1 MRILH
6 YIPERMFVS
15 ADTETPLRSTDISPA
30 YLSAIT
36 SGMSDKADVQVA
48 QSFAQLRQQVKEN
61 NPDIIHIHG
70 CWNLS
75 AYRVQHWATLRRHA
89 VVLSLHNDMQPWRV
103 RRHFWLHKLP
113 LLILYQ
119 RQAIKSAD
127 AIHVFSHSEYQ
138 RMERMKWNTRL
149 ALVRNSTLS
158 EQYSTEQMTDEW
170 MAFYQK
176 VIDSN
181 SFRLMTDK
189 DRALESEM
197 LHYAITNNTVTTAP
211 VIPADSMRKILIH
224 ASDEGILDIVRK
236 GAALMQQNTD
246 ALVIDHIERFPQQL
260 KKETGTLENEKI
272 MPKRRLM
279 KTKFHNLQQDEKPSD
294 TEQQL
299 IVMLINIQHE
309 LKHRRLPRRHLME
322 FYQMLRFTEYDEDKL
337 QRMAKQLN
345 IQKFAARLMQIL
357 HETFYLEEGFMPIP
371 PVDDKR
377 TNKLR
382 KSLLQS
388 NTQ

>member
-6 YIPERMFVS
+6 FIPERMLVA
-15 ADTETPLRSTDISPA
+15 ADTETPQRSTDISPA
-30 YLSAIT
+30 YLSVIT
-36 SGMSDKADVQVA
+36 TGMAEKANVQVA
-48 QSFAQLRQQVKEN
+48 KTFAQLKQLAKEKK
-61 NPDIIHIHG
+61 PDIIHIHG

-75 AYRVQHWATLRRHA
+75 AYQVQHWATHRRYA
-89 VVLSLHNDMQPWRV
+89 VVLSLHNDMQPWRI

-127 AIHVFSHSEYQ
+127 AIHVFSHSECQ
-138 RMERMKWNTRL
+138 RMERMKWNSRM
-149 ALVRNSTLS
+149 ALIKNSTIS
-158 EQYSTEQMTDEW
+158 DIVSDEQMTDEW

-181 SFRLMTDK
+181 SFRLMTDEDK
-189 DRALESEM
+189 VLENEM
-197 LHYAITNNTVTTAP
+197 LHCAITNNTVTTP
-211 VIPADSMRKILIH
+211 SDIPADSLRKILIH
-224 ASDEGILDIVRK
+224 ASDEGILDAVKK
-236 GAALMQQNTD
+236 GAVLMQQKSD
-246 ALVIDHIERFPQQL
+246 ELVIDTIERFPQRL
-260 KKETGTLENEKI
+260 KKETGPLENEKI
-272 MPKRRLM
+272 LPKRRLT
-279 KTKFHNLQQDEKPSD
+279 KTKFHNLQQDEKPSE

-309 LKHRRLPRRHLME
+309 LKHRRLSRRHLME
-322 FYQMLRFTEYDEDKL
+322 FYQTLRFTEYDEDKF
-337 QRMAKQLN
+337 QRMTKQLK

>member
-6 YIPERMFVS
+6 FIPERMLVA
-15 ADTETPLRSTDISPA
+15 ADTETPQRSTDISPA
-30 YLSAIT
+30 YLSVIT
-36 SGMSDKADVQVA
+36 TGMAEKANVQVA
-48 QSFAQLRQQVKEN
+48 KTFAQLKQLAKEKK
-61 NPDIIHIHG
+61 PDIIHIHG

-75 AYRVQHWATLRRHA
+75 AYQVQHWATHRRYA
-89 VVLSLHNDMQPWRV
+89 VVLSLHNDMQPWRI

-138 RMERMKWNTRL
+138 RMERMKWNSRM
-149 ALVRNSTLS
+149 ALIKNSTIS
-158 EQYSTEQMTDEW
+158 DIVSDEQMTDEW

-181 SFRLMTDK
+181 SFRLMTDEDK
-189 DRALESEM
+189 VLENEM
-197 LHYAITNNTVTTAP
+197 LHCAITNNTVTTP
-211 VIPADSMRKILIH
+211 SDIPADSLRKILIH
-224 ASDEGILDIVRK
+224 ASDEGILDAVKK
-236 GAALMQQNTD
+236 GAVLMQQKSD
-246 ALVIDHIERFPQQL
+246 GLVIDTIERFPQRL
-260 KKETGTLENEKI
+260 KKETGPLENEKI
-272 MPKRRLM
+272 LPKSRLT
-279 KTKFHNLQQDEKPSD
+279 KTKFHNLLQDEKPSE

-309 LKHRRLPRRHLME
+309 LKHRRLSRRHLME
-322 FYQMLRFTEYDEDKL
+322 FYQTLRFTEYDEDKF
-337 QRMAKQLN
+337 QRMTKQLK

-357 HETFYLEEGFMPIP
+357 HETFYLEEGFMPIS

>member
-6 YIPERMFVS
+6 FIPERMLVT
-15 ADTETPLRSTDISPA
+15 ADTETPQRSTDISPA
-30 YLSAIT
+30 YLSVIT
-36 SGMSDKADVQVA
+36 TGMAEKANVQVA
-48 QSFAQLRQQVKEN
+48 KTFAQLKQLAKEKK
-61 NPDIIHIHG
+61 PDIIHIHG

-75 AYRVQHWATLRRHA
+75 AYQVQHWATHRRYA
-89 VVLSLHNDMQPWRV
+89 VVLSLHNDMQPWRI

-127 AIHVFSHSEYQ
+127 AIHVFSHSECQ
-138 RMERMKWNTRL
+138 RMERMKWNSRM
-149 ALVRNSTLS
+149 ALIKNSTIS
-158 EQYSTEQMTDEW
+158 DIVSDEQMTDEW

-181 SFRLMTDK
+181 SFRLMTDEDK
-189 DRALESEM
+189 VLENEM
-197 LHYAITNNTVTTAP
+197 LHCAITNNTVTTP
-211 VIPADSMRKILIH
+211 TDIPADSLRKILIH
-224 ASDEGILDIVRK
+224 ASDEGILDAVKK
-236 GAALMQQNTD
+236 GAVLMQQKSD
-246 ALVIDHIERFPQQL
+246 GLVIDTIERFPQRL
-260 KKETGTLENEKI
+260 KKETGPLENEKI
-272 MPKRRLM
+272 LPKRRLT
-279 KTKFHNLQQDEKPSD
+279 KTKFHNLLQDEKPSE

-309 LKHRRLPRRHLME
+309 LKHRRLSRRHLME
-322 FYQMLRFTEYDEDKL
+322 FYQTLRFTEYDEDKF
-337 QRMAKQLN
+337 QRMTKQLK

>member
-6 YIPERMFVS
+6 FIPERMLVA
-15 ADTETPLRSTDISPA
+15 ADTETPQRSTDISPA
-30 YLSAIT
+30 YLSVIT
-36 SGMSDKADVQVA
+36 TGMAEKANVQVA
-48 QSFAQLRQQVKEN
+48 KTFAQLKQLAKEKK
-61 NPDIIHIHG
+61 PDIIHIHG

-75 AYRVQHWATLRRHA
+75 AYQVQHWATHRRYA
-89 VVLSLHNDMQPWRV
+89 VVLSLHNDMQPWRI

-127 AIHVFSHSEYQ
+127 AIHVFSHSECQ
-138 RMERMKWNTRL
+138 RMERMKWNSRM
-149 ALVRNSTLS
+149 ALIKNSTIS
-158 EQYSTEQMTDEW
+158 DIVSDEQMTDEW

-181 SFRLMTDK
+181 SFRLMTDEDK
-189 DRALESEM
+189 VLENEM
-197 LHYAITNNTVTTAP
+197 LHCAITNNTVTTP
-211 VIPADSMRKILIH
+211 SDILADSLRKILIH
-224 ASDEGILDIVRK
+224 ASDEGILDAVKK
-236 GAALMQQNTD
+236 GAVLMQQKSD
-246 ALVIDHIERFPQQL
+246 ELVIDTIERFPQRL
-260 KKETGTLENEKI
+260 KKETGPLENEKI
-272 MPKRRLM
+272 LPKRRLT
-279 KTKFHNLQQDEKPSD
+279 KTKFHNLLQDEKPSE

-309 LKHRRLPRRHLME
+309 LKHRRLSRRHLME
-322 FYQMLRFTEYDEDKL
+322 FYQTLRFTEYDEDKF
-337 QRMAKQLN
+337 QRMTKQLK

-357 HETFYLEEGFMPIP
+357 HETFYLEEGFMPIS

>member
-6 YIPERMFVS
+6 FIPERMLVA
-15 ADTETPLRSTDISPA
+15 ADTETPQRSTDISPA
-30 YLSAIT
+30 YLSVIT
-36 SGMSDKADVQVA
+36 TGMAEKANVQVA
-48 QSFAQLRQQVKEN
+48 KTFAQLKQLAKEKK
-61 NPDIIHIHG
+61 PDIIHIHG

-75 AYRVQHWATLRRHA
+75 AYQVQHWATHRRYA
-89 VVLSLHNDMQPWRV
+89 VVLSLHNDMQPWRI

-138 RMERMKWNTRL
+138 RMERMKWNSRM
-149 ALVRNSTLS
+149 ALIKNSTIS
-158 EQYSTEQMTDEW
+158 DIVSDEQMTDEW

-181 SFRLMTDK
+181 SFRLMTDEDK
-189 DRALESEM
+189 VLENEM
-197 LHYAITNNTVTTAP
+197 LHCAITNNAVTTP
-211 VIPADSMRKILIH
+211 SDIPADSLRKILIH
-224 ASDEGILDIVRK
+224 ASDEGILDAVKK
-236 GAALMQQNTD
+236 GAVLMQQKSD
-246 ALVIDHIERFPQQL
+246 ELVIDTIERFPQRL
-260 KKETGTLENEKI
+260 KKETGPLENEKI
-272 MPKRRLM
+272 LPKRRLT
-279 KTKFHNLQQDEKPSD
+279 KTKFHNLQQDEKPSE

-309 LKHRRLPRRHLME
+309 LKHRRLSRRHLME
-322 FYQMLRFTEYDEDKL
+322 FYQTLRFTEYDEDKF
-337 QRMAKQLN
+337 QRMTKQLK

>member
-6 YIPERMFVS
+6 FIPERMLVA
-15 ADTETPLRSTDISPA
+15 ADTETPQRSTDISPA
-30 YLSAIT
+30 YLSVIT
-36 SGMSDKADVQVA
+36 TGMAEKANVQVA
-48 QSFAQLRQQVKEN
+48 KTFAQLKQLAKEKK
-61 NPDIIHIHG
+61 PDIIHIHG

-75 AYRVQHWATLRRHA
+75 AYQVQHWATHRRYA
-89 VVLSLHNDMQPWRV
+89 VVLSLHNDMQPWRI

-138 RMERMKWNTRL
+138 RMERMKWNSRM
-149 ALVRNSTLS
+149 ALIKNSTIS
-158 EQYSTEQMTDEW
+158 DIVSDEQMTDEW

-181 SFRLMTDK
+181 SFRLMTDEDK
-189 DRALESEM
+189 VLENEM
-197 LHYAITNNTVTTAP
+197 LHCAITNNTVTTP
-211 VIPADSMRKILIH
+211 SDIPADSLRKILIH
-224 ASDEGILDIVRK
+224 ASDEGILDAVKK
-236 GAALMQQNTD
+236 GAVLMQQKSD
-246 ALVIDHIERFPQQL
+246 ELVIDTIERFPQRL
-260 KKETGTLENEKI
+260 KKETGPLENEKI
-272 MPKRRLM
+272 LPKRRLT
-279 KTKFHNLQQDEKPSD
+279 KTKFHNLQQDEKPSE

-309 LKHRRLPRRHLME
+309 LKHRRLSRRHLME
-322 FYQMLRFTEYDEDKL
+322 FYQTLRFTEYDEDKF
-337 QRMAKQLN
+337 QRMTKQLK

>member
-6 YIPERMFVS
+6 FIPERMLVA
-15 ADTETPLRSTDISPA
+15 ADTETPQRSTDISPA
-30 YLSAIT
+30 YLSVIT
-36 SGMSDKADVQVA
+36 TGMAEKANVQVA
-48 QSFAQLRQQVKEN
+48 KTFAQLKQLAKEKK
-61 NPDIIHIHG
+61 PDIIHIHG

-75 AYRVQHWATLRRHA
+75 AYQVQHWATQRRYA
-89 VVLSLHNDMQPWRV
+89 VVLSLHNDMQPWRI

-127 AIHVFSHSEYQ
+127 AIHAFSHSEYQ
-138 RMERMKWNTRL
+138 RMERMKWNSRM
-149 ALVRNSTLS
+149 ALIKNSTIS
-158 EQYSTEQMTDEW
+158 DIVSDEQMTDEW

-181 SFRLMTDK
+181 SFRLMTGEDK
-189 DRALESEM
+189 VLENEM
-197 LHYAITNNTVTTAP
+197 LHCAITNNTVTTP
-211 VIPADSMRKILIH
+211 SDIPADSLRKILIH
-224 ASDEGILDIVRK
+224 ASDEGILDAVKK
-236 GAALMQQNTD
+236 GAVLMQQKSD
-246 ALVIDHIERFPQQL
+246 ELVIDTIERFPQRL
-260 KKETGTLENEKI
+260 KKETGPLENEKI
-272 MPKRRLM
+272 LPKRRLT
-279 KTKFHNLQQDEKPSD
+279 KTKFHNLQQDEKPSE

-309 LKHRRLPRRHLME
+309 LKHRRLSRRHLME
-322 FYQMLRFTEYDEDKL
+322 FYQTLRFTEYDEDKF
-337 QRMAKQLN
+337 QRMTKQLK